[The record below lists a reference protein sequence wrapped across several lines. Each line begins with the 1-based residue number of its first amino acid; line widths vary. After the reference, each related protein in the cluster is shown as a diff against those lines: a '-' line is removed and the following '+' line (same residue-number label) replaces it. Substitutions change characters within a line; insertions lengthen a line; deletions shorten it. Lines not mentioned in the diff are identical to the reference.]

1 MKKKT
6 YFAAIDLETGGLN
19 DAMHED
25 DVLIPKGSIGSLHYA
40 ILEFALIIYD
50 NSFNQVGE
58 PISFIVNHSKDD
70 LQLKVGEWSKN
81 QFKDTLMKDC
91 LLADK
96 TLSTIEDLAI
106 NHLEK
111 NGVTENDEVYLLGNS
126 IRLDMAFISAQMR
139 NLKKRLHYRMLD
151 VSTLKLLFN
160 EIHGRDK
167 ANFDKKSKHE
177 ALGDIKES
185 VDELKFYIDNFII

>member
-96 TLSTIEDLAI
+96 NLSTIEDLAI

-139 NLKKRLHYRMLD
+139 KLKKRIHYRLLD
-151 VSTLKLLFN
+151 VSTLKVLLTALY
-160 EIHGRDK
+160 GRDK
-167 ANFDKKSKHE
+167 TNFDKKSEHE

-185 VDELKFYIDNFII
+185 VGELQFYINKFII